1 MDGLR
6 EAENPDQVRLMS
18 MLSVLGGL
26 FGGAK
31 PQPQP
36 SVPVKRN
43 SGITLRVVA
52 PELDIKFLMPVDA
65 CMTISTPV

>member
-1 MDGLR
+1 MDDFR
-6 EAENPDQVRLMS
+6 DAENPDQVRLMS

-36 SVPVKRN
+36 RVPVKKN
-43 SGITLRVVA
+43 PGITLKVVA
-52 PELDIKFLMPVDA
+52 PELDIKFLMPIDA
-65 CMTISTPV
+65 CMTISRPV

>member
-6 EAENPDQVRLMS
+6 DAENPDQVRLMS
-18 MLSVLGGL
+18 MLSMLGGL

-36 SVPVKRN
+36 KVHVKRKP
-43 SGITLRVVA
+43 GITLKVVA
-52 PELDIKFLMPVDA
+52 PELDVKFLMPVDA